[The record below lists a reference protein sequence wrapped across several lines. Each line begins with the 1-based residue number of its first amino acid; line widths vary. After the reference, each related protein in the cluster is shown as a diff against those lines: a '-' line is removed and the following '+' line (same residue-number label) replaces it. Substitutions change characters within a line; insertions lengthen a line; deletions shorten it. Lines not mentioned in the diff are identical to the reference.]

1 MKAAEMFNA
10 CHARYRGLH
19 EWLDNSLGEVRAL
32 DLDSPSCGYQ
42 WRPARS
48 RACEYVADFE
58 RIGKQALRRPQRKGR
73 LKLFEIYF
81 LHAMEYREAI
91 KLVGVA
97 EGTFDYWLQEVK
109 RAVGRELSRC
119 QLFPPS
125 KYFQA

>member
-1 MKAAEMFNA
+1 
-10 CHARYRGLH
+10 
-19 EWLDNSLGEVRAL
+19 
-32 DLDSPSCGYQ
+32 
-42 WRPARS
+42 
-48 RACEYVADFE
+48 
-58 RIGKQALRRPQRKGR
+58 
-73 LKLFEIYF
+73 LFEIYF

-119 QLFPPS
+119 HLFPPS